1 MFMDKYNPDATPF
14 TKNPEK
20 YIKYSVADVQRIISE
35 GLFENK
41 DKDALAGSKPVPTPF
56 KSQGSGISIG
66 QS

>member
-1 MFMDKYNPDATPF
+1 MDKYNPESTPF

-20 YIKYSVADVQRIISE
+20 YIKYSVADVQRIIME

-41 DKDALAGSKPVPTPF
+41 DKDAVAGNKAIATPF
-56 KSQGSGISIG
+56 KSQRSGITPS